1 MASKLSITSMS
12 EWGSLPATP
21 ATTCSAATLCNSGSQ
36 AELSRLGLS
45 TPGPALEA
53 RG

>member
-21 ATTCSAATLCNSGSQ
+21 ATTYSVATLCNSGSQ
-36 AELSRLGLS
+36 AELLRSSLS